1 MANDGQIA
9 EDTLLGPER
18 LRARAV
24 APTLRLRRVLPEA
37 RLRRDDRDRGDRGVS
52 LLRAALRVIRA
63 RSHRAAD
70 QTPYTWPQPKSCQLQ
85 PKCSCPAGAVHTSVR
100 ATIASAGQ
108 DVFACMA
115 FDESLRSKLHGTNP
129 LERVNTEIKRRT
141 NVVGIFPNREA
152 VIVPGADAA
161 HRGHGAPSP
170 SARSPRVSNRG
181 RPRGSLPEQNDEW
194 ACRGLRR
201 ATGATVPSTPPRQ
214 AGGKAESPVQ
224 RSRGGNDDRRTVNE
238 RHQP

>member
-37 RLRRDDRDRGDRGVS
+37 SLRRDDRDRGDRGVS

-85 PKCSCPAGAVHTSVR
+85 PKCSCPAGAIHTRSEELPAMAPPVQARWRRRAPGRTSSPAWPSTRACVR
-100 ATIASAGQ
+100 SCTAPTRWSA
-108 DVFACMA
+108 
-115 FDESLRSKLHGTNP
+115 
-129 LERVNTEIKRRT
+129 VNTKIKRRT
-141 NVVGIFPNREA
+141 NVVGIFPDREA

-170 SARSPRVSNRG
+170 SARSPRRSDRVWTAPAG
-181 RPRGSLPEQNDEW
+181 Q
-194 ACRGLRR
+194 GLDMVL
-201 ATGATVPSTPPRQ
+201 AVG
-214 AGGKAESPVQ
+214 
-224 RSRGGNDDRRTVNE
+224 RSRPCIRRLICSTMAARPDEVRRRSGPNQW
-238 RHQP
+238 RAL